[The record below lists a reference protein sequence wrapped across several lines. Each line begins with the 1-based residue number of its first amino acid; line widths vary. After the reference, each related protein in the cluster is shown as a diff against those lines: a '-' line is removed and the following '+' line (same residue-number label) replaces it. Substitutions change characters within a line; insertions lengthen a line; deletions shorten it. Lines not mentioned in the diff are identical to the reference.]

1 MIDHTVPRSATR
13 DIGIIGRAGRAK
25 TPKVLVG
32 AMGLATFLSTW
43 VNKVDRKGRVSVP
56 APWRVAL
63 QSQQFQGVIL
73 YPSLTVAAL
82 EGFGRDALEAMNRSR
97 LDRSLASGDIL
108 ETLTGGGEEHDLIE
122 TIMGLARELPFDPE
136 GRITLPRPLADEA
149 GIGEEA
155 TFVGLGN
162 RFQIWAPERHATHH
176 QAALARARAAI
187 ERRRRS

>member
-1 MIDHTVPRSATR
+1 MLNHTVPRPATR
-13 DIGIIGRAGRAK
+13 DIGITAVRDEAK
-25 TPKVLVG
+25 TPNVLVG

-56 APWRVAL
+56 APWRAAL
-63 QSQQFQGVIL
+63 QNQQFQGVIL

-108 ETLTGGGEEHDLIE
+108 DTLTGGGEEHDLIE

-136 GRITLPRPLADEA
+136 GRITLPRALADEA
-149 GIGEEA
+149 GVGEEA